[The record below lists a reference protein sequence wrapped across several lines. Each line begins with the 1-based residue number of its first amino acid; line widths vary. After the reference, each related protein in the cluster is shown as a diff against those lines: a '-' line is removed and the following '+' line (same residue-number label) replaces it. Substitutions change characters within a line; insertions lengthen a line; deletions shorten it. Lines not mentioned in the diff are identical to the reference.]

1 MRLPILLV
9 LLCCAFLA
17 FGQDI
22 KVRIDASPKSKAKV
36 VLNGEKLGLA
46 EDYEL
51 IRLGFNERKGIVEH
65 IIEITAEGYET
76 ETFRFDLNSKRKE
89 EINCVLKR
97 KLPKLKNPESLI
109 VSVEKIVSGIEYGGD
124 IGANTRWKYRY
135 DEEIQIESKT
145 REFDKVIRQMG
156 LDTYGQSSNDLFDT
170 GNSKPQNPDILIGGR
185 IEHFGII
192 QGSGNR
198 YKSEMRVNW
207 QLFDRYD
214 KKIILKQDVSSEYQF
229 GSSVVSEEFVNAIM
243 DNFYLFISQDS
254 TFAQTIQG
262 VEKESTLADSINS
275 DSNEGTNVDEITIA
289 KVKLEPMEEFGDV
302 IELAM
307 NASVTVLIDQNQGHG
322 SGVVVSSDGYIV
334 TNHHV
339 IDGAKLI
346 DVQFSNGIMLAADL
360 ITSSEKHDLALI
372 KVRAGGLTALP
383 ILNSSDEAREG
394 DEVVVIGAPGTKELG
409 QSVSK
414 GIISAKRT
422 LDGIHIIQTDTK
434 VSPGNSGSPL
444 INRNGEIIGII
455 NMKMVGEGI
464 EGLSFAIDSRYLKS
478 ILGLRYD

>member
-109 VSVEKIVSGIEYGGD
+109 VSVEKIVSGIEYGSD

-156 LDTYGQSSNDLFDT
+156 LDTYGQSSDDLFDT

-185 IEHFGII
+185 VEHFGII

-289 KVKLEPMEEFGDV
+289 KVKLEPMKS
-302 IELAM
+302 L
-307 NASVTVLIDQNQGHG
+307 VT
-322 SGVVVSSDGYIV
+322 
-334 TNHHV
+334 
-339 IDGAKLI
+339 
-346 DVQFSNGIMLAADL
+346 
-360 ITSSEKHDLALI
+360 
-372 KVRAGGLTALP
+372 
-383 ILNSSDEAREG
+383 
-394 DEVVVIGAPGTKELG
+394 
-409 QSVSK
+409 
-414 GIISAKRT
+414 
-422 LDGIHIIQTDTK
+422 
-434 VSPGNSGSPL
+434 
-444 INRNGEIIGII
+444 
-455 NMKMVGEGI
+455 
-464 EGLSFAIDSRYLKS
+464 
-478 ILGLRYD
+478 

>member
-9 LLCCAFLA
+9 LLCCVFLA

-22 KVRIDASPKSKAKV
+22 KVRIDASPELKSKV

-46 EDYEL
+46 QDYEL

-65 IIEITAEGYET
+65 VIEITAEGYET
-76 ETFRFDLNSKRKE
+76 ETFRFDLKSKRKE
-89 EINCVLKR
+89 EISCVLKR
-97 KLPKLKNPESLI
+97 KLPKIKNPESLI
-109 VSVEKIVSGIEYGGD
+109 VSVEKIVSGIEYGSD
-124 IGANTRWKYRY
+124 IGANSRWKYRY
-135 DEEIQIESKT
+135 DEEIQIESRT
-145 REFDKVIRQMG
+145 REFDKLFRQMG
-156 LDTYGQSSNDLFDT
+156 LDTYGQFSDDLFDT
-170 GNSKPQNPDILIGGR
+170 GNAKPQNPDILIGGR
-185 IEHFGII
+185 VEHFGII
-192 QGSGNR
+192 QGSRNR

-214 KKIILKQDVSSEYQF
+214 KKIILKQDQSSEYQF
-229 GSSVVSEEFVNAIM
+229 GSSLVSEEFVNAII

-254 TFAQTIQG
+254 TFTETIQG
-262 VEKESTLADSINS
+262 VEKESILVNS
-275 DSNEGTNVDEITIA
+275 DSNEEAKVDEITIS
-289 KVKLEPMEEFGDV
+289 KVKLEPMEAFGDV

-322 SGVVVSSDGYIV
+322 SGVVVSGDGYIV

-339 IDGAKLI
+339 IDDAKLI

-360 ITSSEKHDLALI
+360 ITSSQKHDLALI

-434 VSPGNSGSPL
+434 VSSGNSGSPL
-444 INRNGEIIGII
+444 INHNGEIIGII
-455 NMKMVGEGI
+455 NMKMVGEGF